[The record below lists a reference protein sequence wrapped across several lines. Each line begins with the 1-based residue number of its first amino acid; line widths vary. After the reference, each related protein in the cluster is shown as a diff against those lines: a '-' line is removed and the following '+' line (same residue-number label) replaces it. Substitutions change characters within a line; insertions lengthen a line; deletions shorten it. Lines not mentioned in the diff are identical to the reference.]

1 LVTQAIQ
8 WVLPCQ
14 IETPMTAS
22 VEIFR
27 KDYRPPAHVVER
39 IELNFDIHDRTTVVA
54 EMRMRR
60 SENGDASSPLLL
72 DGRGFE
78 LLEIAIDGVA
88 LTDAQYRRGDE
99 QLTIDQ
105 VPAEFS
111 LRVVTKLDPDSN
123 ASLEGLYRSGAM
135 LCTQCEARGFSRIT
149 YFPDRPDVLT
159 VFRVRIEADAQRYPV
174 LLSNGNPIEAGQLD
188 GGRHFAIWEDPFLKP
203 SYLFALVAGDLG
215 MVEDFYTTGSGR
227 KVTLRFFVDH
237 GSEARV
243 PYAMDSLKRAMLW
256 DEEVY
261 GLEYDLDIYMVV
273 AAREFNMGAMENKGL
288 NLFNA
293 RYVLASP
300 QTATDG
306 DFEGVEAVIAH
317 EYFHNWTGNRVTCRD
332 WFQLSLKEGLTVF
345 RDQNFS
351 QDMNG
356 ADVHR
361 IQSVRQ
367 LRTFQFTEDAGPMAH
382 SVRPDSYVEINNFY
396 TATVYEKGAEIV
408 RMLQTLLGRK
418 TFIKGVQRY
427 LQLHDGSAA
436 TIEDFLAAHEEV
448 SGRNLD
454 GFRRWY
460 SQSGTPVVTVAD
472 DYDPRAKTY
481 TLRFRQ
487 SIPAAPGA
495 PQKLPV
501 PIPIRFALR
510 DGNGTRIELA
520 AQTPLMPSSDL
531 ILLED
536 AEATLVIADQP
547 QRPTPS
553 FLLGFSAPVR
563 LQYAY
568 DSEQLVNLLLHEE
581 DGFARW
587 EAAQRLLLN
596 AFFELLS
603 GAPGEDTRALLHAFQ
618 LLAASPAEDRALL
631 AELLRMPSESYLASQ
646 VQPLD
651 APRLSSARD
660 ALRLRIAQSLTGPLS
675 VWAASAPEEPGPN
688 NAARRALSNVSLW
701 YLAATRVNRIL
712 DICKAQADSAN
723 MTVSY
728 GALAA
733 INDIE
738 CPQREAAMDA
748 FLARWRTEPLV
759 LDKWF
764 ALQAGSATDNGV
776 ERVEGLLKHPDFTP
790 NPNRLRAVLG
800 TFWRENLRAYHRADG
815 AGYRLLGEQIAHLD
829 KSNPQIAAR
838 LADGLLG
845 WRDCVAPQDQLL
857 RGVLEEVA
865 SKPLSAD
872 VREKIQKALL

>member
-1 LVTQAIQ
+1 
-8 WVLPCQ
+8 
-14 IETPMTAS
+14 MTAS

-39 IELNFDIHDRTTVVA
+39 IDLAFDIGERTTVVA
-54 EMRMRR
+54 EMQMRC
-60 SENGDASSPLLL
+60 SDTGNAGSPLVL

-88 LTDAQYRRGDE
+88 LSDAQYRRSDE
-99 QLTIDQ
+99 QLVVAQ
-105 VPAEFS
+105 VPAAFA
-111 LRVVTKLDPDSN
+111 LRVVTRLDPDRN
-123 ASLEGLYRSGAM
+123 TSLEGLYRSGAM

-149 YFPDRPDVLT
+149 YFPDRPDVLSR
-159 VFRVRIEADAQRYPV
+159 FRVRIEADAQRYPV
-174 LLSNGNPIEAGQLD
+174 LLSNGNPVDAGTLD
-188 GGRHFAIWEDPFLKP
+188 GGRHFAVWEDPFRKP
-203 SYLFALVAGDLG
+203 CYLFALVAGDLG
-215 MVEDFYTTGSGR
+215 CVEDCYTTRSGR
-227 KVTLRFFVDH
+227 EVTLCFYVDH

-243 PYAMDSLKRAMLW
+243 PYAMDSLKRAMKW
-256 DEEVY
+256 DEDVY

-300 QTATDG
+300 QTATDA
-306 DFEGVEAVIAH
+306 DYEGVEAVIAH

-356 ADVHR
+356 EAVHR

-382 SVRPDSYVEINNFY
+382 SVRPESYVEVNNFY

-408 RMLQTLLGRK
+408 RMIQTLLGREV
-418 TFIKGVQRY
+418 FIRGVRRY
-427 LQLHDGSAA
+427 LELHDGSAA

-460 SQSGTPVVTVAD
+460 SQSGTPVVTVSD
-472 DYDPRAKTY
+472 EYDPRAQTY
-481 TLRFRQ
+481 RLHFRQ
-487 SIPAAPGA
+487 SYPSVSAAAPK
-495 PQKLPV
+495 QSV
-501 PIPIRFALR
+501 PIPIRFTLR
-510 DGNGTRIELA
+510 DSKGARIELKP
-520 AQTPLMPSSDL
+520 QPPLMQGSEL
-531 ILLED
+531 LLLED
-536 AEATLVIADQP
+536 QEAVLVIGDQKQP
-547 QRPTPS
+547 PTPS

-568 DSEQLVNLLLHEE
+568 NPEQLVNLLLNED

-603 GAPGEDTRALLHAFQ
+603 GAPGEDTRALLNGFQ
-618 LLAASPAEDRALL
+618 LLAARPAEERALL

-646 VQPLD
+646 LQPLD
-651 APRLSSARD
+651 AARLSSARD

-688 NAARRALSNVSLW
+688 NAARRALANVSLW
-701 YLAATRVNRIL
+701 YLASTGVNRIL
-712 DICKAQADSAN
+712 DLCQARANSAN

-733 INDIE
+733 INDVAS
-738 CPQREAAMDA
+738 PQREAAMDA
-748 FLARWRTEPLV
+748 FLGRWRSEPLV

-764 ALQAGSATDNGV
+764 ALQAGSAIDNGV
-776 ERVEGLLKHPDFTP
+776 ERVKSLLGHPDFTL

-845 WRDCVAPQDQLL
+845 WRDCVAPQGELL
-857 RGVLEEVA
+857 RGVLEDVA
-865 SKPLSAD
+865 AKPLSAD

>member
-1 LVTQAIQ
+1 
-8 WVLPCQ
+8 
-14 IETPMTAS
+14 MTAS

-27 KDYRPPAHVVER
+27 KDYRPPAYGVER
-39 IELNFDIHDRTTVVA
+39 IDLAFDIRDRTTVVA
-54 EMRMRR
+54 QMQMRR
-60 SENGDASSPLLL
+60 SEAADAQAPLVL

-78 LLEIAIDGVA
+78 LAGIAIDGVA
-88 LTDAQYRRGDE
+88 LDATQYRRDGE
-99 QLTIDQ
+99 QLIIDR
-105 VPAEFS
+105 VPAGFA
-111 LRVVTKLDPDSN
+111 LRVVTQLDPDRN
-123 ASLEGLYRSGAM
+123 TSLEGLYRSGAM

-159 VFRVRIEADAQRYPV
+159 RFTVRIEADAQRYPV
-174 LLSNGNPIEAGQLD
+174 LLSNGNPVDAGVLAD
-188 GGRHFAIWEDPFLKP
+188 GRHYALWEDPFRKP
-203 SYLFALVAGDLG
+203 CYLFALVAGDLG
-215 MVEDFYTTGSGR
+215 CVEDRYTTASGR
-227 KVTLRFFVDH
+227 EVALRFYVDH
-237 GSEARV
+237 GNESRV
-243 PYAMDSLKRAMLW
+243 PHAMDSLKRAMRW
-256 DEEVY
+256 DEQVY

-300 QTATDG
+300 QTATDA
-306 DFEGVEAVIAH
+306 DYEGIESVIAH

-351 QDMNG
+351 QDTNG
-356 ADVHR
+356 EAVHR

-367 LRTFQFTEDAGPMAH
+367 LRTFQFPEDAGPMAH
-382 SVRPDSYVEINNFY
+382 SVRPESYVEINNFY

-408 RMLQTLLGRK
+408 RMIQTLLGRE
-418 TFIKGVQRY
+418 TFIRGVRRY
-427 LQLHDGSAA
+427 LELHDGSAA
-436 TIEDFLAAHEEV
+436 TIEDFLAAHEQV

-460 SQSGTPVVTVAD
+460 SQPGTPVVSVSD
-472 DYDPRAKTY
+472 DYDARTQTY

-487 SIPAAPGA
+487 SHPAATADA
-495 PQKLPV
+495 PRLPV

-510 DGNGTRIELA
+510 DSQGQRIEVP
-520 AQTPLMPSSDL
+520 AQPPLMPASDL
-531 ILLED
+531 LLLED
-536 AEATLVIADQP
+536 SEAVLSIGGQKAP
-547 QRPTPS
+547 PTPS
-553 FLLGFSAPVR
+553 LLLGFSAPVR

-568 DSEQLVNLLLHEE
+568 GPEQLVNLLLNEE

-587 EAAQRLLLN
+587 EAAQRLMLN

-603 GAPGEDTRALLHAFQ
+603 GAPAEDTRALLHGFQ
-618 LLAASPAEDRALL
+618 LLAARPAEDRALL
-631 AELLRMPSESYLASQ
+631 AELLRLPSESYLASQ
-646 VQPLD
+646 LQPLD

-675 VWAASAPEEPGPN
+675 VWAAGSPEEPGPQ
-688 NAARRALSNVSLW
+688 NAARRALANVSLW
-701 YLAATRVNRIL
+701 YLAATRVGRVL
-712 DICKAQADSAN
+712 ELCRTQAGSAN

-733 INDIE
+733 LNDIA
-738 CPQREAAMDA
+738 CPQREAAMEG
-748 FLARWRTEPLV
+748 FLARWRHEPLV

-764 ALQAGSATDNGV
+764 ALQAGSAIEDGV
-776 ERVEGLLKHPDFTP
+776 ERVRGLLGHPDFTP

-815 AGYRLLGEQIAHLD
+815 AGYRLLGEQIAQLD

-857 RGVLEEVA
+857 RGVLEDLA
-865 SKPLSAD
+865 GQPLSAD
-872 VREKIQKALL
+872 VREKIQKALS

>member
-1 LVTQAIQ
+1 
-8 WVLPCQ
+8 
-14 IETPMTAS
+14 MTAS

-27 KDYRPPAHVVER
+27 KDYLPPAHVVER
-39 IELNFDIHDRTTVVA
+39 IELSFDIHDRTTVVA
-54 EMRMRR
+54 EMQMRR
-60 SENGDASSPLLL
+60 SDTADASVPLQL

-88 LTDAQYRRGDE
+88 LSESQYQRGDE
-99 QLTIDQ
+99 QLTIASAPDSF
-105 VPAEFS
+105 A

-159 VFRVRIEADAQRYPV
+159 TFRVRVEANAQRYPV
-174 LLSNGNPIEAGQLD
+174 LLSNGNPVEAGPLD
-188 GGRHFAIWEDPFLKP
+188 GGRHFAIWEDPFRKP
-203 SYLFALVAGDLG
+203 CYLFALVAGDLG
-215 MVEDFYTTGSGR
+215 MVEDFYTTSSGR
-227 KVTLRFFVDH
+227 KVTLRFYVDH

-300 QTATDG
+300 QTATDA
-306 DFEGVEAVIAH
+306 DYEGVEAVIAH

-367 LRTFQFTEDAGPMAH
+367 LRTFQFSEDAGPMAH
-382 SVRPDSYVEINNFY
+382 SVRPESYVEINNFY

-408 RMLQTLLGRK
+408 RMIQTLLGRK

-427 LQLHDGSAA
+427 LQIHDGSAA

-460 SQSGTPVVTVAD
+460 SQSGTPLVTVSD
-472 DYDPRAKTY
+472 EYDARAQTY
-481 TLRFRQ
+481 TLRLRQ
-487 SIPAAPGA
+487 SHPTASAAAPK
-495 PQKLPV
+495 QPV
-501 PIPIRFALR
+501 PIPIRFTLR
-510 DGNGTRIELA
+510 DSSGARIEIA
-520 AQTPLMPSSDL
+520 PQAPLMPADDL
-531 ILLED
+531 LLLED
-536 AEATLVIADQP
+536 SEAVLVLPNISQP
-547 QRPTPS
+547 PTPS

-563 LQYAY
+563 LQYDY
-568 DSEQLVNLLLHEE
+568 DSDQLVNLLLNED

-587 EAAQRLLLN
+587 EAAQRLLMN

-603 GAPGEDTRALLHAFQ
+603 GAPGEDTRALIHAFQ
-618 LLAASPAEDRALL
+618 LLAAQPAPERALL

-651 APRLSSARD
+651 AARLTSARD

-675 VWAASAPEEPGPN
+675 VWAGSAPEEPGPN
-688 NAARRALSNVSLW
+688 NAARRALANVSLW
-701 YLAATRVNRIL
+701 YLASTRVARIL
-712 DICKAQADSAN
+712 DICATRADSAN

-733 INDIE
+733 INDID
-738 CPQREAAMDA
+738 CPQRETAMQA
-748 FLARWRTEPLV
+748 FLERWRNEPLV

-764 ALQAGSATDNGV
+764 ALQAGSAMDNGV
-776 ERVEGLLKHPDFTP
+776 ERAQSLLEHPDFTP

-815 AGYRLLGEQIAHLD
+815 AGYRLLGAQIAVLD

-857 RGVLEEVA
+857 RSVLEDVA

-872 VREKIQKALL
+872 VREKIQKALS

>member
-1 LVTQAIQ
+1 
-8 WVLPCQ
+8 
-14 IETPMTAS
+14 MSAS

-27 KDYRPPAHVVER
+27 KDYRPPSHVVDR
-39 IELNFDIHDRTTVVA
+39 IELSFDIRERTTVVA
-54 EMRMRR
+54 EMQLRR
-60 SENGDASSPLLL
+60 VEAGDAAAPLLL

-78 LLEIAIDGVA
+78 LLEIAVDGVA
-88 LTDAQYRRGDE
+88 LGESRYQRGDE
-99 QLTIDQ
+99 QLTIADL
-105 VPAEFS
+105 PDAFA
-111 LRVVTKLDPDSN
+111 LRVVTRLDPDGN

-159 VFRVRIEADAQRYPV
+159 TFRVRIEADAQRYPV
-174 LLSNGNPIEAGQLD
+174 LLSNGNPVESGALD
-188 GGRHFAIWEDPFLKP
+188 GGRHFAIWEDPFRKP
-203 SYLFALVAGDLG
+203 CYLFALVAGDLG
-215 MVEDFYTTGSGR
+215 LVEDFYTTGSGR
-227 KVTLRFFVDH
+227 EVTLRFYVDH
-237 GSEARV
+237 GSESRV

-256 DEEVY
+256 DEDVY
-261 GLEYDLDIYMVV
+261 GLEYDLDTYMVV
-273 AAREFNMGAMENKGL
+273 AARDFNMGAMENKGL

-300 QTATDG
+300 QTATDA

-367 LRTFQFTEDAGPMAH
+367 LRTFQFSEDAGPMAH
-382 SVRPDSYVEINNFY
+382 SVRPESYVEINNFY

-408 RMLQTLLGRK
+408 RMIQTLLGRK

-460 SQSGTPVVTVAD
+460 SQSGTPLVTISDEHDA
-472 DYDPRAKTY
+472 RAQTY
-481 TLRFRQ
+481 TLRLRQ
-487 SIPAAPGA
+487 SHPTASAAAP
-495 PQKLPV
+495 KLPV
-501 PIPIRFALR
+501 PIPIRFSLR
-510 DGNGTRIELA
+510 DGNGARIEVA
-520 AQTPLMPSSDL
+520 PQAPLMPADDL
-531 ILLED
+531 LLLED
-536 AEATLVIADQP
+536 QEAVLILPNIPQP
-547 QRPTPS
+547 PTPS

-568 DSEQLVNLLLHEE
+568 DSEQLVNLLLNED

-587 EAAQRLLLN
+587 EASQRLLMN

-603 GAPGEDTRALLHAFQ
+603 GAPGEDTRALIHGFQ
-618 LLAASPAEDRALL
+618 LLAARPAEDRALL

-646 VQPLD
+646 LQPLD
-651 APRLSSARD
+651 AARLTSARD

-675 VWAASAPEEPGPN
+675 VWSGSAPEEPGPN
-688 NAARRALSNVSLW
+688 NAARRALANVALW
-701 YLAATRVNRIL
+701 YLAATRVGRIL
-712 DICKAQADSAN
+712 DICAARADSAN

-733 INDIE
+733 INDIA

-748 FLARWRTEPLV
+748 FLQRWRGDALV

-764 ALQAGSATDNGV
+764 ALQAGSAVENGV
-776 ERVEGLLKHPDFTP
+776 ERVQSLLQHPDFTP

-829 KSNPQIAAR
+829 QSNPQIAAR

-845 WRDCVAPQDQLL
+845 WRDCVSPQDQLL
-857 RGVLEEVA
+857 RAVLAELA
-865 SKPLSAD
+865 GKSLSAD
-872 VREKIQKALL
+872 VSEKIQKALL